1 MNQSIRVETA
11 QKNKRLVAYF
21 IDFALIAVGTVG
33 FFFLLLNL
41 VIGPMFNYKSHCN
54 NVYETRE
61 KYHLNLGKAEEY
73 TRYIEGFQLFFE
85 DETLTTKIVEYTQ
98 KFYPEFKPEEGKT
111 SLEIAR
117 YAYNVLILDLP
128 VAPTPQEFKSNYYKY
143 TFMPDSTSEYNV
155 YAYGV
160 LINDPPTE
168 KAKANLRDLFSW
180 KMETVNDMLIFTLPE
195 YRESL
200 MYKANVELSSRVLSI
215 GLSVIIF
222 YIVIP
227 CILKNGTTIGSK
239 INRIGFVNNR
249 NGFRMK
255 WYKNIFRTL
264 ALFTLPIFGFGL
276 YDKYGTI
283 IFMIFPLFISI
294 LMMLFKESGRDLPDV
309 CSRTMSADL
318 DNSLVF
324 GSAGEARL
332 FEKKDE
338 NKNISDPDFLK
349 ALESV
354 KTFDINEEKKED
366 KKVIKK

>member
-1 MNQSIRVETA
+1 MFHF
-11 QKNKRLVAYF
+11 LVITF
-21 IDFALIAVGTVG
+21 N
-33 FFFLLLNL
+33 FLLLSPRTNRT
-41 VIGPMFNYKSHCN
+41 
-54 NVYETRE
+54 EW
-61 KYHLNLGKAEEY
+61 
-73 TRYIEGFQLFFE
+73 LFCE
-85 DETLTTKIVEYTQ
+85 DETLNDKIVEYTQ
-98 KFYPEFKPEEGKT
+98 KFYPKFEPEKGKT
-111 SLEIAR
+111 SLEKAR

-128 VAPTPQEFKSNYYKY
+128 VVPSVQEFKTDYYQY
-143 TFMPDSTSEYNV
+143 PTMPDSTSEYNV
-155 YAYGV
+155 YAYGI
-160 LINDPPTE
+160 LIKDPKNE
-168 KAKANLRDLFSW
+168 KVKANLRDLFSW
-180 KMETVNDMLIFTLPE
+180 KMETVNDMLIFSIPE

-227 CILKNGTTIGSK
+227 CIFKNGTTIGSK

-276 YDKYGTI
+276 YDRYGTI

-354 KTFDINEEKKED
+354 KTFDINEEKKDD